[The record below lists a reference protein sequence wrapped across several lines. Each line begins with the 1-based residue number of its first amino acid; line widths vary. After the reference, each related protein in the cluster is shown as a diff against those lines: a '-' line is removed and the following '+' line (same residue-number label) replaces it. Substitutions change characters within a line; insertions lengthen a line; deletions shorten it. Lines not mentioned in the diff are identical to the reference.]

1 MQPACDRWARTP
13 ARALSLLRRPISRV
27 GRFEE
32 VEGVTCRRAEHAWQL
47 RVPMELLDVG
57 LALVD
62 EEELRRDVLQVVAPL
77 DRRLGLRVLLE
88 RQVPQR
94 QLVVRTRC
102 L

>member
-1 MQPACDRWARTP
+1 MP
-13 ARALSLLRRPISRV
+13 V
-27 GRFEE
+27 
-32 VEGVTCRRAEHAWQL
+32 
-47 RVPMELLDVG
+47 ELLDVR

-77 DRRLGLRVLLE
+77 DRRLGLWILLQ
-88 RQVPQR
+88 RQIPKC

>member
-1 MQPACDRWARTP
+1 MP
-13 ARALSLLRRPISRV
+13 V
-27 GRFEE
+27 
-32 VEGVTCRRAEHAWQL
+32 
-47 RVPMELLDVG
+47 ELLDVR

-77 DRRLGLRVLLE
+77 DRRLGLRILLQ
-88 RQVPQR
+88 RQIPKR

>member
-1 MQPACDRWARTP
+1 
-13 ARALSLLRRPISRV
+13 
-27 GRFEE
+27 
-32 VEGVTCRRAEHAWQL
+32 
-47 RVPMELLDVG
+47 MELLDVG